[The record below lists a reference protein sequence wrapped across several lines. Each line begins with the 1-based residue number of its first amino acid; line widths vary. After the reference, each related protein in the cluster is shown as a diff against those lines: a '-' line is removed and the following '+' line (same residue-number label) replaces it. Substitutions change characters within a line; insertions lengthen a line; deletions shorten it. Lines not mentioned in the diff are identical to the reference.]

1 MQDSAFN
8 VAAMTTTK
16 LTTILFSLSIALSL
30 VVHPGFVYT
39 GFAGKDTP
47 RRPGQ
52 RDCSESVRGVLNAI
66 DMTTMGTT
74 GSFFHGNYGEGVKT
88 MSW

>member
-16 LTTILFSLSIALSL
+16 LTTILALSL
-30 VVHPGFVYT
+30 VVHPGFVFT
-39 GFAGKDTP
+39 GFGSKDAP